1 MIHPRLRV
9 ALGAV
14 AGGLLASAFLP
25 IAVASADEFYYVPEP
40 NTFDATEVSGMP
52 PFTPVEATGAERWGL
67 LDATTGHESLSELT
81 GTDTFTQFGS
91 YTNDFL
97 VDNSTARFGG
107 DLYDLTNFGGGFEN
121 EWIDITTPI
130 LGAGGTSGVSDL
142 LITPFGDFQLF
153 GDFPFTV

>member
-1 MIHPRLRV
+1 MVHPRLRV
-9 ALGAV
+9 TLGAV

-25 IAVASADEFYYVPEP
+25 IAVASADDYYYVPERD
-40 NTFDATEVSGMP
+40 TFDATAVSGTP

-91 YTNDFL
+91 YTNDLL
-97 VDNSTARFGG
+97 VNSGPRFGG

-130 LGAGGTSGVSDL
+130 LGAQATSGVSDL